1 MFYLQVTT
9 ALWASG
15 NTLNDCQKKEIWV
28 ITNDQHPLLI
38 KWSHHNVSV
47 LWGNKDLSPCWGLL
61 RPAVAVSNPG
71 KWPFTLEGGKWNLSI
86 NTLTCDTKWIKET
99 KSDQWGSDVAFRL
112 SHALWST
119 HLGLSWYHCSSPLA
133 RLLGGHCSN
142 TESSPLGTGLQ

>member
-28 ITNDQHPLLI
+28 ITNDQHPPLI

-71 KWPFTLEGGKWNLSI
+71 KWPFTFERVKKWNLSI
-86 NTLTCDTKWIKET
+86 NTLTCDSERIKET
-99 KSDQWGSDVAFRL
+99 KSHQWYSDAIFKLTCAVRNI
-112 SHALWST
+112 
-119 HLGLSWYHCSSPLA
+119 HLELSWCHRCSPPA
-133 RLLGGHCSN
+133 PLLGGHCSN
-142 TESSPLGTGLQ
+142 TESPLGTGLQ